1 MPLRT
6 RTPVAVAAAALALSA
21 CAPAYRAPT
30 PLPAPV
36 AEAPPPPGDA
46 GAPPPPPPQ
55 PVETDLLG
63 NAAYDLPVEANRW
76 VRAEVD
82 FLVGERKEVIA
93 RWMERGDYYEPFV
106 KSVLRDHGLPGD
118 LLYLGMIESAFLP
131 TVRSRAGAVGLWQFM
146 AGTARGLGLRIDST
160 VDERMDPVR
169 STRAAARHLRSLRE
183 RMGDWPLATA
193 AYNAGVGRI
202 SRGLAAVGTADY
214 WELARRGDLAEE
226 TKRYV
231 PRLYAMDIIAHR
243 REHFG
248 FAPPSSGA
256 GFAFDSIQVEYAT
269 PLKVLAKLGDVSAD
283 ELVRL
288 NPHLLRG
295 ATPSGGYWVW
305 VPAGRGEELQRAWLA
320 SDFRKRKAGP
330 ALAAREA
337 AKEDDAREHVVRAG
351 DTLWQIARKYGT
363 TVDALQ
369 VENRLGERPIRPGMR
384 LTIPS

>member
-1 MPLRT
+1 MSLRT

-21 CAPAYRAPT
+21 CAPAYRAPA
-30 PLPAPV
+30 PYPAPG
-36 AEAPPPPGDA
+36 AGAPVLPGDA
-46 GAPPPPPPQ
+46 GAPPPERAQ
-55 PVETDLLG
+55 PAAADLLG
-63 NAAYDLPVEANRW
+63 DALYDLPVEVNRW

-82 FLVGERKEVIA
+82 FLVRERKEVVA
-93 RWMERGDYYEPFV
+93 RWMERGDYYEAFV
-106 KSVLRDHGLPGD
+106 KAVLRAHGLPGD
-118 LLYLGMIESAFLP
+118 LHYLGMIESAFLP
-131 TVRSRAGAVGLWQFM
+131 TARSRAGAVGLWQFM
-146 AGTARGLGLRIDST
+146 PGTARGLGLRIDST

-169 STRAAARHLRSLRE
+169 STRAAARHLRSLRD

-193 AYNAGVGRI
+193 AYNAGTGRI
-202 SRGLAAVGTADY
+202 GRGLAAVGTSDY
-214 WELARRGDLAEE
+214 WELAERGDLAEE

-248 FAPPSSGA
+248 FAAPSSGP

-269 PLKVLAKLGDVSAD
+269 PLEELAKLGEVSAD
-283 ELVRL
+283 ELARL

-295 ATPSGGYWVW
+295 ATPAGGYWVW
-305 VPAGRGEELQRAWLA
+305 VPAGTGEALQRAWLA
-320 SDFRKRKAGP
+320 SDFRKRRGEP
-330 ALAAREA
+330 SLTAREEA
-337 AKEDDAREHVVRAG
+337 NEDAREHVVEAG

-369 VENRLGERPIRPGMR
+369 VENRLGERPIQPGMR